1 MLVLSVLT
9 SNMGVQESP
18 IYIVVAYTAYS
29 ISHLATHLVS

>member
-9 SNMGVQESP
+9 SIIGVQKSP
-18 IYIVVAYTAYS
+18 IYIVVACTAYS